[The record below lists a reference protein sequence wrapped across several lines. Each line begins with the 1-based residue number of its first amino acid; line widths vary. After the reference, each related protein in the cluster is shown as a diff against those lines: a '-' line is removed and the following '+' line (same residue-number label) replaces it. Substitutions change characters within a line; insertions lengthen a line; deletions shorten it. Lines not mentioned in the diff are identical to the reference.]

1 MFKQVK
7 ELYAS
12 LGVNVE
18 QALEAM
24 GNTPISLHCWQG
36 DDVVG
41 FEAGAGA
48 LGSGLAVT
56 CNLRRFWWR
65 VSGS

>member
-24 GNTPISLHCWQG
+24 GNTPISRI
-36 DDVVG
+36 
-41 FEAGAGA
+41 AG
-48 LGSGLAVT
+48 
-56 CNLRRFWWR
+56 R
-65 VSGS
+65 VMM